1 MPGLP
6 PPLLPEADRGYK
18 RAGRAP
24 AAAPLCACAHAAAR
38 GAQRGAQGGGG
49 EGEEEE
55 VEEGGRQRGARCGQP
70 QCVDYPLLHY
80 AGATVQLKGDCTRP
94 AGLDCS
100 AAVPYEEGTSECG
113 RGAAGGCRGRYLPA
127 CLMAEAQGQLPG
139 REGLPRSWQGPGGCW
154 LARWGG
160 GRWLPS
166 GARPLAR
173 QVRGAAGGN
182 RHRPGAVWKLGGEEF
197 SKGKQNKI
205 YRQVLF
211 SAPAAHGKVPAS
223 GPDRLPSRK
232 KPRKALGKKIAVI
245 NQLPVLTLL
254 SVGYTNGVQKHEIEA
269 AVLWLLFSVAP
280 FKPLRRAAPGR
291 CCS

>member
-113 RGAAGGCRGRYLPA
+113 RGAAGGCRGRCLPA
-127 CLMAEAQGQLPG
+127 GRGPRAASRPRRAPQERAGPRRLLACTLGWREVAAVGCPAAGPPG
-139 REGLPRSWQGPGGCW
+139 EGRRGWEPPPPRSG
-154 LARWGG
+154 LEAGG
-160 GRWLPS
+160 GRNFQKENKTKFT
-166 GARPLAR
+166 ARSCSRRPQPMEKFQQAGRIGCLA
-173 QVRGAAGGN
+173 VRN
-182 RHRPGAVWKLGGEEF
+182 
-197 SKGKQNKI
+197 
-205 YRQVLF
+205 
-211 SAPAAHGKVPAS
+211 
-223 GPDRLPSRK
+223 
-232 KPRKALGKKIAVI
+232 LGKHLEKK
-245 NQLPVLTLL
+245 LP
-254 SVGYTNGVQKHEIEA
+254 
-269 AVLWLLFSVAP
+269 
-280 FKPLRRAAPGR
+280 
-291 CCS
+291 